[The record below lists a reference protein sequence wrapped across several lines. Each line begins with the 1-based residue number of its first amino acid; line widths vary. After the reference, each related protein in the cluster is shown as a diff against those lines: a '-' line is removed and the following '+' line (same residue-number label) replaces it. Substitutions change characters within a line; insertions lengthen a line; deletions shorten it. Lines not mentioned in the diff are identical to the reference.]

1 MRPLDV
7 VFVLPSLE
15 PGGAERVSINL
26 ANALR
31 SAGHRPR
38 IMLTDRPGA
47 LAGQLDAAIALSAS
61 GRSRTRSALL
71 EVIGAIRSD
80 PPDVVLSTHTH
91 VNLVLCAARTALPS
105 RTHLVIREP
114 THAPRTLDGRS
125 TRRRRIAQ
133 RLLYRRAD
141 LILATSQPMHD
152 DLRRLTGAAVEL
164 LHNPVDVEGIR
175 AAAGVNAGPAT
186 APLPAGRRI
195 VSVGRL
201 STQKSLPDLVRA
213 FAAGSGPTDRLVLLG
228 DGPLR
233 DEVLDLA
240 GELGVAGRVQLLGF
254 LERPWGE
261 IAAADALVLASREE
275 GMPNVVLEALAVG
288 TPVIATDDLEVL
300 QELASSAPRGAV
312 RLVPRER
319 LADAIREV
327 TVREVTAGSPAVR
340 DCLLPDA
347 YGALA
352 PGGRLIALLEGLLA
366 TSGR

>member
-61 GRSRTRSALL
+61 GRPRTRSALL

-91 VNLVLCAARTALPS
+91 VNLALCAARTALPS

-152 DLRRLTGAAVEL
+152 DLRRLTGATVEL
-164 LHNPVDVEGIR
+164 LRNPVDVAGVR
-175 AAAGVNAGPAT
+175 AAAEVTPGAAPAS
-186 APLPAGRRI
+186 PGRRI

-201 STQKSLPDLVRA
+201 TTQKSLPDLVRA

-254 LERPWGE
+254 LDRPWGE

-347 YGALA
+347 YGAQA

-366 TSGR
+366 TAGR

>member
-1 MRPLDV
+1 MASDVRPLDV

-38 IMLTDRPGA
+38 VMLTDRPGA
-47 LAGQLDAAIALSAS
+47 LAGQLDAAIPVSAS
-61 GRSRTRSALL
+61 GRPRTRSALL
-71 EVIGAIRSD
+71 EVIRGIRRD

-91 VNLVLCAARTALPS
+91 VNLALCAARSFLPP
-105 RTHLVIREP
+105 RTQLVIREP
-114 THAPRTLDGRS
+114 THAPWTLDGRS
-125 TRRRRIAQ
+125 TRRRRVAQ

-141 LILATSQPMHD
+141 LVLATSQPMHD
-152 DLRRLTGAAVEL
+152 DLRRLTGATVEL
-164 LHNPVDVEGIR
+164 LHNPVDVIGIR
-175 AAAGVNAGPAT
+175 ASAAVAAGPAT
-186 APLPAGRRI
+186 AAAPAGRRI

-228 DGPLR
+228 HGPLR

-240 GELGVAGRVQLLGF
+240 RELGITGRVQLLGF
-254 LERPWGE
+254 LDQPWGE

-288 TPVIATDDLEVL
+288 TPVIATADLEVL
-300 QELASSAPRGAV
+300 RGLASAAPPGAV

-327 TVREVTAGSPAVR
+327 AAGPPAMR

-347 YGALA
+347 HIAGRAA
-352 PGGRLIALLEGLLA
+352 GRLIALLDGLLA
-366 TSGR
+366 TAGR

>member
-1 MRPLDV
+1 MRSLDV

-15 PGGAERVSINL
+15 PGGAERVTINL

-38 IMLTDRPGA
+38 VVLTDRSGA
-47 LAGQLDAAIALSAS
+47 LVGQLDAAIPVSAS
-61 GRSRTRSALL
+61 GRPRTRSALL
-71 EVIGAIRSD
+71 EVIRGIRRD

-91 VNLVLCAARTALPS
+91 VNLALCAARSFLPS

-125 TRRRRIAQ
+125 TRRRRVAQ
-133 RLLYRRAD
+133 QLLYRRAD

-164 LHNPVDVEGIR
+164 LHNPVDVAAIR
-175 AAAGVNAGPAT
+175 AAAGSDAGPAPT
-186 APLPAGRRI
+186 RMPAGRRI

-240 GELGVAGRVQLLGF
+240 RELGVAGRVQLLGF
-254 LERPWGE
+254 LELPWGE
-261 IAAADALVLASREE
+261 IAEADALVLASREE

-300 QELASSAPRGAV
+300 RELASAASQGAV
-312 RLVPRER
+312 RLVPRAQ
-319 LADAIREV
+319 LAGAIRAIAA
-327 TVREVTAGSPAVR
+327 RPSAIR

-347 YGALA
+347 HGVEAA
-352 PGGRLIALLEGLLA
+352 GGRLIALLDGLLA

>member
-1 MRPLDV
+1 VRALDI

-31 SAGHRPR
+31 SSGHRPR
-38 IMLTDRPGA
+38 VMLTDRPGA
-47 LAGQLDAAIALSAS
+47 LVGQLAAAIPVSAS
-61 GRSRTRSALL
+61 GQLRARSALL
-71 EVIGAIRSD
+71 EVIRGIRRD
-80 PPDVVLSTHTH
+80 QPDVVVSTHTH
-91 VNLVLCAARTALPS
+91 VNLALCAARSFFPP

-125 TRRRRIAQ
+125 TRLRRVAQ
-133 RLLYRRAD
+133 RLLYRRAN

-152 DLRRLTGAAVEL
+152 DLRRLTGATVEL
-164 LHNPVDVEGIR
+164 LHNPVDVAGIR
-175 AAAGVNAGPAT
+175 ASAAAAERPA
-186 APLPAGRRI
+186 AAASAGRRI

-233 DEVLDLA
+233 DEVLGLA
-240 GELGVAGRVQLLGF
+240 RELGIAGRVQLLGF
-254 LERPWGE
+254 LEQPWAE

-300 QELASSAPRGAV
+300 QQLASAAPPGAV
-312 RLVPRER
+312 RLVPREQ
-319 LADAIREV
+319 LADAIRM
-327 TVREVTAGSPAVR
+327 AAAMPPAVR

-347 YGALA
+347 HIAETA
-352 PGGRLIALLEGLLA
+352 AGRIIALLDGLLA
-366 TSGR
+366 TADR